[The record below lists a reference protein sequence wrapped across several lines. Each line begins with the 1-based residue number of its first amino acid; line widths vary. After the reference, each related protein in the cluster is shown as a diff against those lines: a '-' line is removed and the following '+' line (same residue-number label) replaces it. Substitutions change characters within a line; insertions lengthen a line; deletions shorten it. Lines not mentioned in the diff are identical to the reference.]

1 MYKRELRLVSENLYE
16 IEKKGSMNVPGRIYA
31 NDNILRS
38 IDINVLSQIEN
49 VASLPGIISYSLA
62 MPDAHWGYGFP
73 IGGVAA
79 FPFPDGIISPGGI
92 GYDINCGVRLM
103 KTGITYREVQKKIRP
118 LTDKL
123 FQNIPLGLGQGAIYR
138 PDKAELSKILSR
150 GAQYIVEKGFGDKED
165 LQRCDS
171 NGCIPEADAEAVSDR
186 AKERGLGQ
194 LGSLGAG
201 NHFIE
206 IDVVEEI
213 FDEHFTREA
222 GIFKGELF
230 LMIHS
235 GSRGLGHQITTD
247 WISILMKEIR
257 KKDIFLRDRQL
268 VYTEANTEAG
278 KRYFSAMNAGA
289 NFAFANRQLMSH
301 KIRTMFTQYL
311 SNQARVELICD
322 CCHNIAMKESI
333 NGKNIIVHRK
343 GATRADPK
351 EKTIYGN
358 KSFSSPVIVPGS
370 MGSGFHLLSP
380 EEKCADTFF
389 SLPHGAGRLLGRK
402 QACRKFKENDIKK
415 ELMNKGIYVKNYSSE
430 GVSEEAPGAY
440 KGLEDVVETV
450 TKVGLARS
458 ILRGRPVGNIKG

>member
-1 MYKRELRLVSENLYE
+1 MSDRGFRLLSENLYE

-31 NDNILRS
+31 NEKILQS

-79 FPFPDGIISPGGI
+79 FPFPDGIISPGGV

-103 KTGITYREVQKKIRP
+103 KTGIHFSEVSNKIRS
-118 LTDKL
+118 LTDRL
-123 FQNIPLGLGQGAIYR
+123 FQNIPLGLGQGAIYK

-150 GAQYIVEKGFGDKED
+150 GAQYMIEKGFGEKQD
-165 LQRCDS
+165 LERCDS
-171 NGCIPEADAEAVSDR
+171 HGCISEADAEAVSDK
-186 AKERGLGQ
+186 AKERGINQ

-206 IDVVEEI
+206 IDVIEEI
-213 FDEHFTREA
+213 FDERFSSEA
-222 GIFKGELF
+222 GIFKGELVF
-230 LMIHS
+230 QIHS

-247 WISILMKEIR
+247 WISSLMKEIR
-257 KKDIFLRDRQL
+257 KKDIFLKDKQL
-268 VYTEANTEAG
+268 VYTQIHTDTG

-301 KIRTMFTQYL
+301 KIRTLFTRYL

-322 CCHNIAMKESI
+322 CCHNIAMKESL
-333 NGKNIIVHRK
+333 NGKTIMVHRK
-343 GATRADPK
+343 GATRADPE
-351 EKTIYGN
+351 EKTRYG
-358 KSFSSPVIVPGS
+358 SRIFPSPVIVPGS
-370 MGSGFHLLSP
+370 MGSGFYLLSP
-380 EEKCADTFF
+380 EEKCRDTFF

-402 QACRKFKENDIKK
+402 QASRKFRENDIKK
-415 ELMNKGIYVKNYSSE
+415 ELMNKGIYVKNYSCE

-440 KGLEDVVETV
+440 KGLKDVVETV

-458 ILRGRPVGNIKG
+458 ILRGMPVGNIKG